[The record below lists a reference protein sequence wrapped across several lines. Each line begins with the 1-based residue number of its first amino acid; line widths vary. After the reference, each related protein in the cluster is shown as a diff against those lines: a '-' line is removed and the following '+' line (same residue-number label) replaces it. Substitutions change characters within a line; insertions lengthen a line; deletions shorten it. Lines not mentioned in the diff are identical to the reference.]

1 MSDKAR
7 ETYTDINVV
16 LYDYNIIRIKFVIT
30 LVSLMVF
37 RLMKN

>member
-7 ETYTDINVV
+7 ETYTDINLV
-16 LYDYNIIRIKFVIT
+16 LYDYNINRIKVVIT

>member
-30 LVSLMVF
+30 LVSFMVF